1 VKSISNG
8 ALFELKRA
16 FAPSVTTTDL
26 IYEAI
31 RKLRKELLA
40 EIRQIVKEEL
50 RLRKY
55 RKE

>member
-1 VKSISNG
+1 
-8 ALFELKRA
+8 
-16 FAPSVTTTDL
+16 VTTTDL

-50 RLRKY
+50 RLKKY